1 MCSLSLPPLITG
13 TSQCSPRTRLLR
25 AHPLKSALMLRMRRP
40 FSKQIC
46 RRQLK
51 SITSQTAP
59 PKWHVVHQP
68 SPCSRL
74 QNVQHSA
81 TFDLTFLCMS
91 DVMRLKANTCFF
103 FFTCIH
109 MEKYCMCCSNAPSRI
124 TIHAVFCHVARVFI
138 MLGGCLLN
146 TVANTMY
153 QIVSYLKRRKNTY
166 MFIFVFDKF
175 FPMSNQA

>member
-1 MCSLSLPPLITG
+1 MCSLSLPPLITS

-68 SPCSRL
+68 SPHSRL

-103 FFTCIH
+103 FFYMYPYGKILYVLLKCTFQNNHSCSVSSCCPSFHYAWGMLAKHNCKHNVQNSVIPKKKKEHFHGHFCIW
-109 MEKYCMCCSNAPSRI
+109 
-124 TIHAVFCHVARVFI
+124 
-138 MLGGCLLN
+138 
-146 TVANTMY
+146 
-153 QIVSYLKRRKNTY
+153 
-166 MFIFVFDKF
+166 
-175 FPMSNQA
+175 